1 MKAWMLPYLAHPVSV
16 LLIGDLYCFV
26 TCFFLEDLLAR
37 IASTG
42 RRGTETPC
50 GRLAIPILNNRKLRN
65 LRFF

>member
-1 MKAWMLPYLAHPVSV
+1 MKAWMLRYLARPVSG

-26 TCFFLEDLLAR
+26 TGFFLEDLLAR

-50 GRLAIPILNNRKLRN
+50 RRLAIPILNKFKLRN